1 MIILRGLC
9 KMNFKIGDKVKSS
22 INIYFTYEVI
32 IIEKNHL
39 HLRVLNEGY
48 KGIVHRVNKSVCEK
62 C

>member
-1 MIILRGLC
+1 
-9 KMNFKIGDKVKSS
+9 MNFKIGDKVKSS